1 MFLKNLTLALC
12 CLLLGGFAGYQL
24 RSLEQSAFVSSAG
37 FDLEAKAGRA
47 PSTAASGLAGKK
59 VISPSAGLPPSAVTL
74 GEQMQSLLVNYDD
87 DAARKSVGA
96 MSASDIQAALTLVA
110 ALPKSAERDS
120 LRWNLYR
127 AWARTNP
134 TAAWK
139 AALADPLETDEGYLL
154 GAVVGEMAKTK
165 PEAAATLAL
174 GLGMGGRR
182 TGALQQ
188 VIEEWGKVD
197 PAGAVGFWN
206 GHPDLPVRS
215 WSLTSAIN
223 ENWEK
228 DPVRAASLVLTL
240 ADPQARSSAVSN
252 LMNQWAALDP
262 QAALSWAQTIGNDTL
277 RHTATA
283 EAIRGWSNKD
293 PKAAMA
299 EAQKLQDSGTRAS
312 AIQSAWYNWLRKDAT
327 AAMAYLGESYDEK
340 LMENLSWNFA
350 YNTGGFTQQ
359 EKVSLVEKLP
369 DGEPKQAILRTL
381 ADSQIRRGQY
391 NQAMELLNNLPDSS
405 ERDGSVQR
413 LGQQWAEHDSK
424 AAAEWLKLQPDSS
437 DRDLAVAGFA
447 NVLARTDPQAA
458 LQWADTIP
466 DAGVKTGSLKNIA
479 LRWLTADSA
488 AAEAWLTGTD
498 ALSDSDKKDVLDTSQ
513 SSGAE
518 RTTFGVN
525 VSDRR

>member
-1 MFLKNLTLALC
+1 
-12 CLLLGGFAGYQL
+12 
-24 RSLEQSAFVSSAG
+24 
-37 FDLEAKAGRA
+37 
-47 PSTAASGLAGKK
+47 
-59 VISPSAGLPPSAVTL
+59 
-74 GEQMQSLLVNYDD
+74 
-87 DAARKSVGA
+87 
-96 MSASDIQAALTLVA
+96 
-110 ALPKSAERDS
+110 
-120 LRWNLYR
+120 
-127 AWARTNP
+127 
-134 TAAWK
+134 
-139 AALADPLETDEGYLL
+139 
-154 GAVVGEMAKTK
+154 
-165 PEAAATLAL
+165 
-174 GLGMGGRR
+174 
-182 TGALQQ
+182 
-188 VIEEWGKVD
+188 
-197 PAGAVGFWN
+197 
-206 GHPDLPVRS
+206 
-215 WSLTSAIN
+215 
-223 ENWEK
+223 
-228 DPVRAASLVLTL
+228 
-240 ADPQARSSAVSN
+240 
-252 LMNQWAALDP
+252 
-262 QAALSWAQTIGNDTL
+262 
-277 RHTATA
+277 
-283 EAIRGWSNKD
+283 
-293 PKAAMA
+293 
-299 EAQKLQDSGTRAS
+299 
-312 AIQSAWYNWLRKDAT
+312 
-327 AAMAYLGESYDEK
+327 
-340 LMENLSWNFA
+340 MENLSWNFA